1 MATIRVLKGPPETT
15 IYGAR
20 GANGVVVIMKDGAV
34 LDTLL
39 YGASSALDGVPTLA
53 MSDRLVNVV
62 AIMEN
67 YAEDYFIVTDET
79 NTDHVLGI
87 VQRTDV
93 LEAYNKALVDAHIE
107 RHH

>member
-1 MATIRVLKGPPETT
+1 M
-15 IYGAR
+15 
-20 GANGVVVIMKDGAV
+20 
-34 LDTLL
+34 
-39 YGASSALDGVPTLA
+39 
-53 MSDRLVNVV
+53 NVV